1 MINVI
6 NERIT
11 MKIYVRD
18 LSTELVDQFIYKQF
32 EPPVFVGFEEVEHS
46 RWDYEHHKVCQPCKE
61 DYFDAI
67 DDMRHDQ
74 MIESYEAECD
84 D

>member
-1 MINVI
+1 
-6 NERIT
+6 
-11 MKIYVRD
+11 MKITVQQLESNYVG
-18 LSTELVDQFIYKQF
+18 QFIYKQF
-32 EPPVFVGFEEVEHS
+32 EPPVLVGFEEVDHS
-46 RWDYEHHKVCQPCKE
+46 RWDYEHHKVCQPCRA
-61 DYFDAI
+61 DYQDAI

>member
-1 MINVI
+1 MRV
-6 NERIT
+6 
-11 MKIYVRD
+11 YVRD
-18 LSTELVDQFIYKQF
+18 LSTELVGQFIYKQF
-32 EPPVFVGFEEVEHS
+32 EPPVLAGFEEVEHS
-46 RWDYEHHKVCQPCKE
+46 RWDYEHHKVCLPCRA
-61 DYFDAI
+61 DYQDAL